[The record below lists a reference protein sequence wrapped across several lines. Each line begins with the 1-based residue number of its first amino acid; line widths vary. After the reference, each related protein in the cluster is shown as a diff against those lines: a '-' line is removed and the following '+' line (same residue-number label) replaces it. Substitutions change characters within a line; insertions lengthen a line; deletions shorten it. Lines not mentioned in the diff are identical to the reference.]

1 MAKVTIDGHEIEVAN
16 GTTVLRAAKQ
26 VGVDIPVFC
35 YHPGMSIPANCRMCL
50 VEIEKSPKP
59 LPACYTEVMDGMV
72 VRTLSEKT
80 QATQKAVLEF
90 ILLNHPVDCPICD
103 QAGEC
108 VLQEHYATYSAK
120 PSRLFSA
127 KVGKPKAKP
136 LGPTVMLDAERCIVC
151 TRCVRFTEEVSKSF
165 DLAVEARGENAEIT
179 TPPGMEL
186 NNPYSLNVVD
196 ICPVGALTSREFRF
210 RRRVWFMDMRDSVC
224 TGCARGCSVRVD
236 SYSNKVERLVPRY
249 NPDVNKYWMCDDGR
263 DTLNSRRDRALT
275 LGRIPGPNDSAR
287 EANAIDGLRVIGGW
301 LQTLRGDNGGSVAA
315 GSVGIG
321 LSASLSNE
329 DIYAWARLAK
339 IMNAKVYLLKRA
351 SWPSDVILRMDDRD
365 CNDTGARAILTA
377 LTPDFGDVK
386 ALVKD
391 CASLAALLVLDNEI
405 ATNDALLEAIAAV
418 EKSAVLTDLA
428 GPLADAAAVVVPLQQ
443 LHQREGTIVNG
454 VNWVQRLGAPLK
466 PAVTTVAPH
475 VAAAMLA
482 HSASEVDLDFTE
494 KTRPSE
500 LFERMA
506 GAVTAFAHLNY
517 AELGGHGRA
526 LTFGGDL
533 APARAHVNGTAAWEP
548 DPVSPTAPRHF
559 QLRRGA

>member
-1 MAKVTIDGHEIEVAN
+1 MAKVTIDGKSIEVAN

-72 VRTLSEKT
+72 VRTQSEKT

-236 SYSNKVERLVPRY
+236 SYGNKVERLVPRY

-263 DTLNSRRDRALT
+263 DSLNSRRDRPLT
-275 LGRIPGPNDSAR
+275 MGRVPGPNDSAR
-287 EANAIDGLRVIGGW
+287 EAPAIDGLRVIGSW
-301 LQTLRGDNGGSVAA
+301 FQAIRNDNGGT
-315 GSVGIG
+315 GTVGIG

-339 IMNAKVYLLKRA
+339 LMNAKVYLLKRA
-351 SWPSDVILRMDDRD
+351 PWQGDDILRMGDRD
-365 CNDTGARAILTA
+365 CNDSGARAILQA

-391 CASLAALLVLDNEI
+391 AATLAALLVLDNEI

-418 EKSAVLTDLA
+418 EKSAVLTDVA

-475 VAAAMLA
+475 AAAAMLA
-482 HSASEVDLDFTE
+482 HSASEVELDFTE
-494 KTRPSE
+494 KMRPSD
-500 LFERMA
+500 LFDRLV
-506 GAVTAFAHLNY
+506 GAVPAFAHLSY

-526 LTFGGDL
+526 LTNGGEL
-533 APARAHVNGTAAWEP
+533 APARAHINGTATWEP
-548 DPVSPTAPRHF
+548 DPVSPTAQRHF